1 MIKVKRVGGQ
11 NSQWSKHQ
19 IKKVQDKP
27 ILRSKK
33 KKKKSNLMRWGGG
46 ESQISCLYSCKLVD
60 YKDDE
65 IENLVNIDKWKIPLT
80 YHQ

>member
-1 MIKVKRVGGQ
+1 
-11 NSQWSKHQ
+11 
-19 IKKVQDKP
+19 
-27 ILRSKK
+27 
-33 KKKKSNLMRWGGG
+33 MRWGGG
-46 ESQISCLYSCKLVD
+46 SQISCLYSCKLVD